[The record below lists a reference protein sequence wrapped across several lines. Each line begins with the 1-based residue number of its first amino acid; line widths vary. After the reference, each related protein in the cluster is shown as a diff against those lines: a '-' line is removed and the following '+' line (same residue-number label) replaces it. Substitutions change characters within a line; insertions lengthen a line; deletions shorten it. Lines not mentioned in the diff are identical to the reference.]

1 MSGEL
6 VLVTGG
12 AGFIGSHLCES
23 LLQQDYRVRV
33 LDDLSVGKIENVP
46 AGCDLIVGSILDEA
60 MVERALS
67 GVTHVCHEAA
77 LVSVRGS
84 VENFHHDAQ
93 TNLMGTLLLIKHARR
108 HRIRR
113 FIYASSMAVYSDSP
127 EPRPI
132 SETQV
137 TAPVSPYGIAKLS
150 AERYVQV
157 VAPQF
162 GMEPVVLRYFNT
174 FGSRQGFTPYVGVIT
189 IFITRLLRHEDLTIF
204 GDGHQCRDFVHVSDI
219 VQANLLS
226 LKSAE
231 AVGLTFN
238 IGTGRGTTVLELAD
252 MLKKELYPNAAIHHE
267 PARPEELR
275 NSIADTGQAQ
285 QILGYKSQTDLP
297 RHIREVIDSLRM

>member
-60 MVERALS
+60 ILERGLT

-84 VENFHHDAQ
+84 VENFYHDAQ

-127 EPRPI
+127 EPTPI

-137 TAPVSPYGIAKLS
+137 TVPVSPYGVAKIS
-150 AERYVQV
+150 AERYVQI

-174 FGSRQGFTPYVGVIT
+174 FGPRQGFTPYVGVIT

-219 VQANLLS
+219 VQANLLA
-226 LKSAE
+226 LKSVE
-231 AVGLTFN
+231 AAGRTFN
-238 IGTGRGTTVLELAD
+238 IGSGRGTTVLELAD

-297 RHIREVIDSLRM
+297 RHIREVIDSLRT